1 MRSPTYRRATSS
13 TWLVNLKR
21 RTANFLDEASPPPG
35 DALPRQA
42 ALRWVQISPPE
53 FEGPLG
59 VALRGVMIV
68 NGQVGHRETVCHT
81 RDAFHDAVD
90 TTRLDLLAEPV
101 DELTGGC
108 SIDLGER
115 EVNLPFHAREI
126 VVRRI
131 GLVA

>member
-53 FEGPLG
+53 FEGPLE
-59 VALRGVMIV
+59 VALRGVLIV
-68 NGQVGHRETVCHT
+68 SEQVGHRATVRHT
-81 RDAFHDAVD
+81 LDAFPDAVD
-90 TTRLDLLAEPV
+90 HSGLDLLAETV
-101 DELTGGC
+101 AELPGA
-108 SIDLGER
+108 
-115 EVNLPFHAREI
+115 H
-126 VVRRI
+126 
-131 GLVA
+131 